1 MEKIC
6 HHDNVAKFNP
16 QPPEQAFYDV
26 QANRTEPVKYKN
38 QRTFRDH
45 SNSAKKRI

>member
-6 HHDNVAKFNP
+6 YHDNVAKFNP
-16 QPPEQAFYDV
+16 QPPEQTFYDV
-26 QANRTEPVKYKN
+26 QANWTEPVKYQN
-38 QRTFRDH
+38 QRTFRNH